1 MSKSATE
8 IAKAAR
14 LAFDAS
20 QLVGSE
26 ERSNALLAVREELER
41 QKEVILQ
48 ANQKDMD
55 VCVSLISIREIWQL

>member
-20 QLVGSE
+20 QLVSSE
-26 ERSNALLAVREELER
+26 ERSNALLAVREELEQ
-41 QKEVILQ
+41 QKEAILQ
-48 ANQKDMD
+48 ANKKDMD
-55 VCVSLISIREIWQL
+55 VCTS